1 MSILTLN
8 ELAGIEMN
16 EGALPAV
23 RKTKGRK
30 ELMKEA
36 VINSLKAA
44 LFLYLSVLAVLL
56 ISMKLKDK

>member
-1 MSILTLN
+1 MSILTLH